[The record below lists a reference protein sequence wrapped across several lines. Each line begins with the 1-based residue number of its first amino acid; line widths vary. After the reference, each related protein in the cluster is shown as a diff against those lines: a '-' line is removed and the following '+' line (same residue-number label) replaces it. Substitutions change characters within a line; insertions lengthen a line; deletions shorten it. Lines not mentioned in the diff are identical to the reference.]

1 MGKTIQKATK
11 VFRRRISEAPEDR
24 LDGHLSDERMVELY
38 RKLSGEMHLQLPAA
52 PRASF
57 AQWLELQVRH
67 TAQGR
72 QPSFRRWLAG
82 LRLSSPLP
90 ALSFGVALGLILGV
104 LGAVGWRRQ
113 ERPRITSNALLVR
126 AEGSYT
132 AAGTAGVVHQ
142 TVRIRARQQTLE
154 RSLYWD
160 LAGKRRPRR
169 SALTGQEE
177 ALRSALSGAG
187 VDWDRPVSAASY
199 QAWHDQQHERSDRIT
214 KLRGHLLLLTTSVPE
229 GTVAEESLTVRDTDF
244 HPVRRTVGFRDR
256 DTVEIA
262 ELNFQV
268 LPWNAVEAGA
278 FEPIGGLAKPL
289 VSATPGPRP
298 ALPSLP
304 LELASADQLDETEL
318 TARLVLSQFHADTG
332 EQIELHRSPRE
343 VVVEGLVES
352 DARKRE
358 LQAQLQGIRNLKVE
372 IQSVADL
379 SKQPMPAVQAIEI
392 SAAPLPDQPSPL
404 ESTLKARG
412 ESVDTI
418 STLAQQLFM
427 NALAIS
433 QESRAIADLQ
443 SRFTAE
449 RQMSVIAS
457 ATLADLM
464 YSHHERLGEALGD
477 ERALLAKIGGA
488 SSPSRDAGVPQ
499 ASLLE
504 LAARN
509 LALASELTQT
519 NAPARRPAEAIA
531 GDMTAATGSL
541 AAAARRSYENPQ
553 GNTAQKE
560 KE

>member
-1 MGKTIQKATK
+1 M
-11 VFRRRISEAPEDR
+11 
-24 LDGHLSDERMVELY
+24 
-38 RKLSGEMHLQLPAA
+38 
-52 PRASF
+52 
-57 AQWLELQVRH
+57 
-67 TAQGR
+67 
-72 QPSFRRWLAG
+72 
-82 LRLSSPLP
+82 P
-90 ALSFGVALGLILGV
+90 AL
-104 LGAVGWRRQ
+104 
-113 ERPRITSNALLVR
+113 
-126 AEGSYT
+126 
-132 AAGTAGVVHQ
+132 
-142 TVRIRARQQTLE
+142 
-154 RSLYWD
+154 
-160 LAGKRRPRR
+160 
-169 SALTGQEE
+169 
-177 ALRSALSGAG
+177 
-187 VDWDRPVSAASY
+187 
-199 QAWHDQQHERSDRIT
+199 
-214 KLRGHLLLLTTSVPE
+214 
-229 GTVAEESLTVRDTDF
+229 
-244 HPVRRTVGFRDR
+244 
-256 DTVEIA
+256 
-262 ELNFQV
+262 
-268 LPWNAVEAGA
+268 
-278 FEPIGGLAKPL
+278 
-289 VSATPGPRP
+289 
-298 ALPSLP
+298 
-304 LELASADQLDETEL
+304 
-318 TARLVLSQFHADTG
+318 
-332 EQIELHRSPRE
+332 
-343 VVVEGLVES
+343 
-352 DARKRE
+352 
-358 LQAQLQGIRNLKVE
+358 
-372 IQSVADL
+372 
-379 SKQPMPAVQAIEI
+379 QAIEI

-519 NAPARRPAEAIA
+519 NEPARRPAEAIA